1 MAKMTEKDSGVRK
14 ARRARARAPIIPRE
28 HGAWGLLLVPLFTGV
43 VAGIASAHQLWAL
56 ALFTAAALSL
66 FWLRTPVESLLG
78 SGTIT
83 AQTSRERRTAFI
95 ASVALAA
102 VSMACLTGLMW
113 RGRHLQLLVIG
124 VIAASALAVQA
135 VLQRLGRDT
144 RMTAQ
149 LAGAVGLTSTAPAAY
164 YLGTGHLDW
173 HGIVLWVAN
182 WLFAWNQ
189 IHFVQLRIHAARTA
203 TFSEKFARGRVFFLA
218 QPLMLVCLV
227 IASLWRLVPP
237 LVITAFV
244 PALVRGT
251 RWFFRGPEPL
261 DIKRLG
267 WSEMTHGVV
276 FGILLA
282 IAFLSS

>member
-1 MAKMTEKDSGVRK
+1 MPEIDRSVAK
-14 ARRARARAPIIPRE
+14 AQRARALIVPRE

-43 VAGIASAHQLWAL
+43 AVGIPSAHRFWPL
-56 ALFTAAALSL
+56 ALFTAAAFFL

-78 SGTIT
+78 SGRIA
-83 AQTSRERRTAFI
+83 AQNSRERRTAFI

-102 VSMACLTGLMW
+102 VSTACLTGLMW
-113 RGRHLQLLVIG
+113 PGRYLKLLLFG
-124 VIAASALAVQA
+124 VIAAFAFVAQA
-135 VLQRLGRDT
+135 VLHWLGRET
-144 RMTAQ
+144 RMTGQ

-164 YLGTGHLDW
+164 YLGTGHLDS
-173 HGIVLWVAN
+173 HGLALWVAN

-189 IHFVQLRIHAARTA
+189 IHFVQMRIHAARAA
-203 TFSEKFARGRVFFLA
+203 TFSEKFARGMFFLLGQTLA
-218 QPLMLVCLV
+218 LLFLA
-227 IASLWRLVPP
+227 IASLLHLVPP
-237 LVITAFV
+237 LVIIAFV

-282 IAFLSS
+282 IAFLS